1 MSVGSA
7 LRYYYEYEKW
17 KFTAIV
23 IISAI
28 AILTVGAIVCW
39 YLFGAPAWQTFLD
52 NFFGFFTMTGQDIY
66 GSFADLQTYILGHW
80 AEFLFLILFIGFFA
94 GLIVVLVRIKKRHRV
109 ILTAVCTVGLILT
122 GAGLVTSYAVNEG
135 LLQNPFGGVISPD
148 PVITHKY
155 ITVQFD
161 GYFKGGDDLYPSQ
174 FQVTSVTVTEQIT
187 TGELDQVKHDFVG
200 TPTWT
205 LREDKGTGI
214 VRVYAKIVFAD
225 GSEWGEEQLWQ
236 SSHAP
241 NSQFDWTYRFD
252 CPDGKD
258 PVSFQLRITQLD
270 YFWIWHYGYKEVYN
284 NQWDLS

>member
-80 AEFLFLILFIGFFA
+80 AEFLFLILFIGLFA
-94 GLIVVLVRIKKRHRV
+94 GLIVVLVRVKKRHRV
-109 ILTAVCTVGLILT
+109 ILTAVCAVGLILT
-122 GAGLVTSYAVNEG
+122 GAGLVTTYAVNEG
-135 LLQNPFGGVISPD
+135 LMQNPFGGVISPD

-174 FQVTSVTVTEQIT
+174 FQVTSVTVSEQIT

-270 YFWIWHYGYKEVYN
+270 YFWIWHLGWKTVYN